1 MKRRIG
7 YALLVMLLWIIS
19 VVQASAAEITPAAFQ
34 KEEQEEPSRPIFIRR
49 MHAKLETCTYK
60 DGEMVTSDPRE
71 EVITYYI
78 VGWEDETIS
87 SVAELLHITEEAL
100 RAENVTYDERE
111 SDEIFQRNTHVRL
124 PKINWGKLDNAV
136 YYQIEEGDYLL
147 HIANFF
153 QTSCWNIQ
161 QLNEQIEDS
170 NLIYA
175 KDWIQVR

>member
-60 DGEMVTSDPRE
+60 DGEMVTSNLKE
-71 EVITYYI
+71 EIVTYYI
-78 VGWEDETIS
+78 VGGEDETIS
-87 SVAELLHITEEAL
+87 SLAERLNITEEAL
-100 RAENVTYDERE
+100 RTENPTYDEWS
-111 SDEIFQRNTHVRL
+111 SDEVFQRNTHVRL
-124 PKINWGKLDNAV
+124 PKINWGKLDDAV